1 MMFDLDKMWAAITTT
16 LLAGVAWLIRR
27 VLTNE
32 KQIAL
37 LKQDLERGREDIKE
51 VKDDVKRL
59 LERK

>member
-1 MMFDLDKMWAAITTT
+1 MMFDLDKMWATITTT